1 MTTDVASDSGAIL
14 YHTVRQRKTILARD
28 PLNAEQGKVKD
39 ALSDARKIAAQP
51 RQQTPKATARD
62 PIQNNRLMR
71 RQEGAIAQADE
82 GASMARDGHPQ
93 DPT

>member
-1 MTTDVASDSGAIL
+1 MTTDVTSESGAIL
-14 YHTVRQRKTILARD
+14 YGTVQQRKTVLARD
-28 PLNAEQGKVKD
+28 PLNAEQGKIKD
-39 ALSDARKIAAQP
+39 ALSDARKIAARP

-62 PIQNNRLMR
+62 PIQNNRFT
-71 RQEGAIAQADE
+71 RQQGAIAQADE